1 MVYAPG
7 SAQLFTKG
15 LAAAAALAAPYFRDE
30 AIDLANDSFAYAA
43 KSLGGTVR
51 NATGIPRRNFVA
63 PSRTTMAYRRIR
75 RFGRRRRFVRRSRR
89 MYRRKRFSRRKP
101 RYVRFKRRFSR
112 RRRFVRRFARRYKST
127 FKRRQRKPRRCF
139 RGTMMDL
146 TKKMVVGESL
156 PYIGFGRA
164 RYAGVHMWY
173 PYTTDGSNYDPC
185 TFQINAIVGAEV
197 SSPGKINYGG
207 LYNVLYDQYLV
218 LGAKFVVN
226 LQPCPVSHVPTGT
239 VLESQSA
246 TGPKP
251 GNHPFSGYWYM
262 RMYYPGLNNA
272 SMATDS
278 IGVPINLAGSDSASA
293 DLPVRWKREIDFLQ
307 DKSVIYTKD
316 MRSWYSAYHEQHIT
330 NATTYTNLNRELGVW
345 VKARGPTLKFKFS
358 AKKQYR
364 QQNILAGHFGT
375 DTSDENPFWSDWA
388 SVPSVPFLLRFGYV
402 AFDYSSNGAAS
413 QTLVFMPPLLQAY
426 RCQVSIDYYLAMRIP
441 TNLTTLETATGLSA
455 LVQARAEKEALAQE
469 ARQLKKSLQDGEEL

>member
-1 MVYAPG
+1 MVYAPA

-15 LAAAAALAAPYFRDE
+15 LAAAAAIAAPYFRQE
-30 AIDLANDSFAYAA
+30 AQELANDSFAYAA
-43 KSLGGTVR
+43 RSLGGSIR
-51 NATGIPRRNFVA
+51 SAAGIPRRTAASF
-63 PSRTTMAYRRIR
+63 SRPMAFTRSR
-75 RFGRRRRFVRRSRR
+75 RFGRRRRFMRRSRR
-89 MYRRKRFSRRKP
+89 VYRRKRYARRKP
-101 RYVRFKRRFSR
+101 RFRRSR
-112 RRRFVRRFARRYKST
+112 RRFIKRRRTRRFQRRYRST
-127 FKRRQRKPRRCF
+127 FKRRQRRPRRYF

-146 TKKMVVGESL
+146 TKKMVMGESL

-173 PYTTDGSNYDPC
+173 PYTADSTNYDPS

-239 VLESQSA
+239 VLESQSV

-262 RMYYPGLNNA
+262 RFYYPGLNNA

-278 IGVPINLAGSDSASA
+278 IGVPINLAASDSASA

-375 DTSDENPFWSDWA
+375 DTSDENPFWADWA

-413 QTLVFMPPLLQAY
+413 QTLTFFPPLLQAY
-426 RCQVSIDYYLAMRIP
+426 RCQVSIDYYLAMRMP